1 MLISTPIGDLNTF
14 ENRGLCL
21 QCCIMR
27 VDEARTH
34 SQVALARCSQK
45 ILTVLLDYQELEAAH
60 IESSGCQYKIID
72 HIIVMHWRDKET
84 NVSDMN
90 ALER

>member
-1 MLISTPIGDLNTF
+1 MLTMLYHESGWGQDTQPGSIVRS
-14 ENRGLCL
+14 
-21 QCCIMR
+21 
-27 VDEARTH
+27 
-34 SQVALARCSQK
+34 LARCSQK

>member
-1 MLISTPIGDLNTF
+1 MLLIEGLRSLQRPTYLQTPIGGHHHQL
-14 ENRGLCL
+14 R
-21 QCCIMR
+21 
-27 VDEARTH
+27 
-34 SQVALARCSQK
+34 SWCSQK
-45 ILTVLLDYQELEAAH
+45 IMTVLLDYQELEAAH

-84 NVSDMN
+84 NGSDMN

>member
-1 MLISTPIGDLNTF
+1 MLYHESGSGEDTQQGSVVRSL
-14 ENRGLCL
+14 G
-21 QCCIMR
+21 
-27 VDEARTH
+27 
-34 SQVALARCSQK
+34 RCSQK
-45 ILTVLLDYQELEAAH
+45 IMTVLLDYQELEAAH

>member
-1 MLISTPIGDLNTF
+1 MLYHESGSGEDT
-14 ENRGLCL
+14 
-21 QCCIMR
+21 Q
-27 VDEARTH
+27 
-34 SQVALARCSQK
+34 QVSVVRSLARCSQK
-45 ILTVLLDYQELEAAH
+45 ILTVLLEYQELEAAH